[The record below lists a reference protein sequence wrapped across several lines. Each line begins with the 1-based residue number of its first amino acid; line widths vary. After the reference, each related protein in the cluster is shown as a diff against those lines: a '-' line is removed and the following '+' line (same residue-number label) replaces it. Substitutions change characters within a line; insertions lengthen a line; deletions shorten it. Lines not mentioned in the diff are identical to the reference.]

1 MTLQNWFERTSW
13 LWMILGGFYLL
24 AYTYWYI
31 PAFRELPGSI
41 SNPPAPYPW
50 HWPLDVVATVV
61 PGTVLMFFGF
71 RRASELGG
79 PHEIV
84 IKGSDASEGD
94 KSVTN

>member
-1 MTLQNWFERTSW
+1 MTVKDWYERTSW

-24 AYTYWYI
+24 VYTYWYI

-61 PGTVLMFFGF
+61 PGAILVFFGF
-71 RRASELGG
+71 HRATELGE
-79 PHEIV
+79 PHETV
-84 IKGSDASEGD
+84 LDTSDGIS
-94 KSVTN
+94 